1 MLKRLLRKL
10 EGYEFTH
17 SEVQGLHPHISYGI
31 KFVEYSSGKH
41 WYTLRGGT
49 AESAIAAIE
58 ELKVQEEKRRQQ
70 ERRAPKHAE
79 FQDFDPQDLAKV
91 MPLLDPRETAI
102 VEMRVTYGMTYQ
114 QIAKELDRTTSRC
127 QQIHKRA
134 LGKLRGGLDRLHW
147 QGRDQ
152 LRIKQAGD
160 LRTSNHGVSK

>member
-58 ELKVQEEKRRQQ
+58 ELKVQEERRQQ

-79 FQDFDPQDLAKV
+79 FQDFDPQGLAKV
-91 MPLLDPRETAI
+91 MLLLDPREAAI

-114 QIAKELDRTTSRC
+114 QIANELDRTRSRC
-127 QQIHKRA
+127 QQIYKRA

-152 LRIKQAGD
+152 LKRVKP
-160 LRTSNHGVSK
+160 RTHGGSK